1 MNIAKLRN
9 YLEELSKDTF
19 YGDLDRAEVVRGL
32 IELDA
37 YVPKDIN
44 DNVVL
49 SGTTAA
55 TTNSYLTY
63 GVNNVT
69 TAGPTAYA
77 IRLPNPP
84 QKGKQVII
92 VNNST
97 LPIAVYPSVT
107 GGSINNTVNGV
118 AMVPNDGKAYTFY
131 CYENPLPGAWS
142 WTPPAINQYDSGEII
157 MTQASTSGRVSV
169 VNNSFID
176 YNPSNSA
183 SNAIGADGK
192 SKALILAVASDGI
205 WFKPGSFWNNITKIK
220 VYTNNAVNVSAV
232 NVKISSQVTYYSIST
247 GQIAGYGAGLAGD
260 IIPTTDINSSVG
272 GTFVPVTTDRSAF
285 AGSDGSLYKE
295 FSVTPIAGVQG
306 IIGDKYLGQVSVS
319 GTLRDAWQ
327 VGYIKFIFNPAVSID
342 GANTRFRFF
351 IEYN

>member
-1 MNIAKLRN
+1 MNIAKLSS
-9 YLEELSKDTF
+9 YLNRLSISGDSDLAEL
-19 YGDLDRAEVVRGL
+19 VRTVL
-32 IELDA
+32 ETA
-37 YVPKDIN
+37 PYVPNAIN

-49 SGTTAA
+49 TGTTAA
-55 TTNSYLTY
+55 TTSTYLDF

-69 TAGPTAYA
+69 TASPTAYA
-77 IRLPNPP
+77 IRLPYPP
-84 QKGKQVII
+84 VKGKQVIV

-97 LPIAVYPSVT
+97 VPIAVYPSVT

-118 AMVPNDGKAYTFY
+118 AMVPNDGKSYTFY

-142 WTPPAINQYDSGEII
+142 WTPPATNQYDSGEII

-192 SKALILAVASDGI
+192 SKAIILAVASDGI
-205 WFKPGSFWNNITKIK
+205 WFKPSSFWNNITKIK
-220 VYTNNAVNVSAV
+220 VYTNNAVNTSTV
-232 NVKISSQVTYYSIST
+232 NVKISSQITYYNIST
-247 GQIAGYGAGLAGD
+247 GAVVGYGAGLAGD
-260 IIPTTDINSSVG
+260 VIPTTDINSSVS

-319 GTLRDAWQ
+319 GNLRDAWQ
-327 VGYIKFIFNPAVSID
+327 VGYIKFIFNPAAAID
-342 GANTRFRFF
+342 GANTRFRFI